1 MIEILSKHADIHGV
15 NVTIEL
21 LRISNIAT
29 KELVEIYNK
38 EKEIKRIEKLT
49 NVSKQKLW
57 DKSKGADDRVAF
69 CKAVVTF
76 IHYYGKQL

>member
-38 EKEIKRIEKLT
+38 EKDIIRIEKLT

-76 IHYYGKQL
+76 LHYYGK

>member
-76 IHYYGKQL
+76 LHYYGKQL

>member
-57 DKSKGADDRVAF
+57 DKSKGADDRVGF
-69 CKAVVTF
+69 CKAVITF
-76 IHYYGKQL
+76 LHYYGKQL